1 MKKSIWEYSPDE
13 LRLLMEE
20 AGAPR
25 YRSRQLMHYLYQQ
38 KETSFANMLLL
49 PRELREFLHLRT
61 ELKIPEVVKK
71 QTSSD
76 KKATKILLRMEDGAL
91 VETVCMHHIYGNS
104 VCVSTQ
110 VGCAMG
116 CIFCASTL
124 KGKERNLTAGEMMS
138 QVYAFLRN
146 GVRRIHSIVL
156 MGAGE
161 PLDNYEESLRFIRQC
176 HEPDVLDMSYR
187 NITLSTVGIIPGI
200 RRLAEEKLPITL
212 AVSLH
217 APNDAIRN
225 RILPASRRYPM
236 KDLLEAVSD
245 YVKTAGRRVTF
256 EYILI
261 SGVNDGAEQAEQL
274 GEIARHI
281 HCHINLIPVNGNE
294 HIRLFPPDEASL
306 QRFHNILVKSRRS
319 VTTRRKMGDEIQAA
333 CGQLKRRYQSEE
345 PQIDGPEAK

>member
-1 MKKSIWEYSPDE
+1 
-13 LRLLMEE
+13 
-20 AGAPR
+20 
-25 YRSRQLMHYLYQQ
+25 
-38 KETSFANMLLL
+38 MLLL

-76 KKATKILLRMEDGAL
+76 KKTTKILLRMEDGAL

-187 NITLSTVGIIPGI
+187 NITLSDGRHNTGHTAPGGGE
-200 RRLAEEKLPITL
+200 AADYPGG
-212 AVSLH
+212 VSSC
-217 APNDAIRN
+217 ANDAIRN

-256 EYILI
+256 
-261 SGVNDGAEQAEQL
+261 
-274 GEIARHI
+274 
-281 HCHINLIPVNGNE
+281 
-294 HIRLFPPDEASL
+294 
-306 QRFHNILVKSRRS
+306 
-319 VTTRRKMGDEIQAA
+319 
-333 CGQLKRRYQSEE
+333 
-345 PQIDGPEAK
+345 